1 MPRFIPE
8 SEHGNSLTWLYK
20 KMEVGDEARVLRSRK
35 MAYDLLRSAWYNK
48 GRPEKMARGKE
59 VPWLYLEPAVARVN
73 DEVIEATMVIRVAD
87 REECWKMRKKFLKE
101 SKK

>member
-1 MPRFIPE
+1 MARFIPE
-8 SEHGNSLTWLYK
+8 SEHGNSLTWLYD
-20 KMEVGDEARVLRSRK
+20 KMKVGDEARVLRQYDKAYALLTSVWRK
-35 MAYDLLRSAWYNK
+35 
-48 GRPEKMARGKE
+48 RGERRRDVQGKT